1 MCMCVCEFVIHKS
14 KNPGK
19 MPILDTLHKNNKNPD
34 IDTDRK
40 KYVIPQYTLLL
51 ALLISS
57 YTCS

>member
-1 MCMCVCEFVIHKS
+1 MCVCEFVIHKS

-40 KYVIPQYTLLL
+40 KYVIPPYTLL
-51 ALLISS
+51 
-57 YTCS
+57 